1 MSRRVVNT
9 VPFLPGSRA
18 YRPEEY
24 PKPKPQLF
32 RYRDGIPIP
41 VDQES
46 KFLAAEQAAAALA
59 AASLGGSAA
68 ATAVIGSQPLPA
80 SGLAVGAATAA
91 AAASQGAAMGAAMS
105 STPQWVTYDKKVLRF
120 YAFFKEGVDD
130 SPEEN
135 YRVRRCQILLYLE
148 DGSLSIVE
156 PKEDNSGLFQG
167 TFLKRHKVV
176 HPSGLGTIG
185 PQHIAVDS
193 NIEIYARTFHVI
205 GCDAFT
211 REFMQTK
218 LGKSMGPDMP
228 YPSDPHS
235 QLIAAQQA
243 RDASRMHRPISA
255 AQVAKAQSAHKFF
268 SLDRKV
274 LEFNAYWD
282 DTDSLFGDV
291 RLYKLQYYLSDDT
304 LEIVEVLPRNCGRDP
319 FPKFLRRMRLPKV
332 TPMTGARP
340 PTVEE
345 RERVSAYN
353 WQDLGLGTRLR
364 VFDRTLVLY
373 DCDEFTREWG
383 RQQGGLQEADFV
395 PLQVPQFDQPYQ
407 PIMTIPPNVL
417 GIGSDEDTLQNV
429 YQLTPKPPRSD
440 FNHFVQNDGKALRF
454 GGRLLQQA
462 DGSPVEPADLERKFV
477 ISYHLAEDMI
487 SIFEPPF
494 KTLGFEGGKFL
505 ERCKLAKPGTKERY
519 RPQDLYLGARLVAS
533 GRLFELQEVDM
544 YTLKYMEAYRRLYPM
559 ADSNTVVA
567 KLRANLAV
575 PVQEAAFR
583 TALISPATPSTAVIG
598 SQLQDILAKQGIRL
612 AAQEIVTLARLLN
625 PLASS
630 LSDTLDVLNLLSAL
644 GL

>member
-1 MSRRVVNT
+1 MSRK

-18 YRPEEY
+18 YRPEEF

-32 RYRDGIPIP
+32 RYRDGLPIP
-41 VDQES
+41 VDQDS
-46 KFLAAEQAAAALA
+46 RYMAAEQAAAALA
-59 AASLGGSAA
+59 AASLGDSSS
-68 ATAVIGSQPLPA
+68 TAFMGAQPLPA
-80 SGLAVGAATAA
+80 SPSTPAA
-91 AAASQGAAMGAAMS
+91 AAASARSTSGAACQS

-135 YRVRRCQILLYLE
+135 FRVRRCHILIYLE
-148 DGSLSIVE
+148 DGSLSVVE

-176 HPSGLGTIG
+176 HPSGVGSIG
-185 PQHIAVDS
+185 PRDMAIDAD
-193 NIEIYARTFHVI
+193 ITLYARTFHII

-211 REFMQTK
+211 RTFMQAELSRTMA
-218 LGKSMGPDMP
+218 LDQPF
-228 YPSDPHS
+228 PSDPHS
-235 QLIAAQQA
+235 QLIAAQHA
-243 RDASRMHRPISA
+243 REASRMHRPISA

-274 LEFNAYWD
+274 LEFMAYWD

-304 LEIVEVLPRNCGRDP
+304 MEVVEVLPRNCGRDP
-319 FPKFLRRMRLPKV
+319 FPKFLRRMRLPRD

-340 PTVEE
+340 PTNEE
-345 RERVSAYN
+345 RERQSKSAYN
-353 WQDLGLGTRLR
+353 WQDFRLGSRIQ
-364 VFDRTLVLY
+364 VFDRILILY
-373 DCDEFTREWG
+373 DCDEFT
-383 RQQGGLQEADFV
+383 QQWYRAQAGMTDVDFV
-395 PLQVPQFDQPYQ
+395 PLQVPQLDQPYQ
-407 PIMTIPPNVL
+407 PTMTIPPNVL
-417 GIGSDEDTLQNV
+417 GIGSEEDTLQNV

-454 GGRLLQQA
+454 GGKLLRQA
-462 DGSPVEPADLERKFV
+462 DGSPVETADLERKFV

-533 GRLFELQEVDM
+533 GRIFELQEVDM
-544 YTLKYMEAYRRLYPM
+544 YTLKYMEAYRRLYPL

-567 KLRANLAV
+567 KLRANLAG
-575 PVQEAAFR
+575 PSQESTFR
-583 TALISPATPSTAVIG
+583 TALISPATPTTAVTG
-598 SQLQDILAKQGIRL
+598 QQLQGILARQNIQL
-612 AAQEIVTLARLLN
+612 ASQEIVTLARLLN

-644 GL
+644 GLS